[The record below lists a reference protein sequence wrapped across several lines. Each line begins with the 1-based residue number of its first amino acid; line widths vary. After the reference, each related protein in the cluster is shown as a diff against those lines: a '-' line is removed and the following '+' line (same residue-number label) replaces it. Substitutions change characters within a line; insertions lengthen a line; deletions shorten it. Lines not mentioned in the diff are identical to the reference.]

1 MKQTILLLA
10 CLLVITP
17 VAAKKL
23 DILKATGWVPPTQ
36 AERLEECER
45 KLEIL
50 YKDNVSL
57 RARVQ
62 NLEDYC
68 FKPKHYRGNGKLISV
83 PAVDRVDE

>member
-1 MKQTILLLA
+1 MKQIILVLA
-10 CLLVITP
+10 CLLAISP

-36 AERLEECER
+36 AERIEECER

-68 FKPKHYRGNGKLISV
+68 FKPKHYRGNGQVISV
-83 PAVDRVDE
+83 PAVTLTHE